1 MSYSISGKRI
11 RMTRGDTLV
20 AEVGIANPDG
30 TPYEMQDGDSARFK
44 CTDVPGGA
52 VLIVKDVTSGTLR
65 LDPEDTDALPFGS
78 YFFDVQMTFANGTV
92 DTFIPEGT
100 LVIDDETDAI
110 RLAVAA
116 PSDGGE

>member
-1 MSYSISGKRI
+1 MSYSIKGNRI
-11 RMTRGDTLV
+11 RLTRGDTLV

-30 TPYEMQDGDSARFK
+30 TAYEVQEGDSVRFK

-52 VLIVKDVTSGTLR
+52 VLIAKDVTSGTLR

-92 DTFIPEGT
+92 DTFIHEGT
-100 LVIDDETDAI
+100 LVIDDEADAI
-110 RLAVAA
+110 RLSVAA
-116 PSDGGE
+116 PDDGGE